1 MSATPLILASAS
13 PRRAALLAQ
22 IGVQFQCEPA
32 DIDETPLTDEAA
44 ADYVARM
51 AREKARVVA
60 ASHSAD
66 VVLAADTVV
75 VLDGDILGKP
85 ADEGH
90 ALAMLARLS
99 GREHAVMTGLCLCR
113 AGEESEVVVET
124 AVEFANLDLATC
136 KAYLATDEPWDK
148 AGAYAIQGVAA
159 VFVRGI
165 RGSYSNVVGLPLAE
179 THSLLV
185 DNGVATALSDG
196 RIAASVTDGKLL

>member
-1 MSATPLILASAS
+1 MSAPQLILASAS

-32 DIDETPLTDEAA
+32 DIDETPFSDELA

-51 AREKARVVA
+51 AREKARAVA
-60 ASHSAD
+60 VSSDTD

-85 ADEGH
+85 GDEGH

-99 GREHAVMTGLCLCR
+99 GREHAVMTGLCLRR
-113 AGEESEVVVET
+113 AGEESEVMVET

-179 THSLLV
+179 THRLLV
-185 DNGVATALSDG
+185 DNGIATALSG
-196 RIAASVTDGKLL
+196 AVVAAPVTDGRPL